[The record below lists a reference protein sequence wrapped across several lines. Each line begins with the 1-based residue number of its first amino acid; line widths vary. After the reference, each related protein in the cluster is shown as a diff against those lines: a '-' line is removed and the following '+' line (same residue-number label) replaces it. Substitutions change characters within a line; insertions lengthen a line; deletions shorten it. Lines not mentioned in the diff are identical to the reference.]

1 MEYNVKIGP
10 EIYQVDAAPLDDSG
24 ATEMVL
30 EGKRRSVAVTA
41 VTTNH
46 LHLQVGSRTANL
58 FVARASEGTWI
69 WLDGRAKL
77 VQDASAASRRKARGP
92 GETPGEVTPPTP
104 ASVVRI
110 LVDVGR
116 EVSKGEAL
124 VVVSAMKME
133 MTLVAP
139 YSGTVR
145 AVNTEVGAQV
155 SPGEILVEIDPFP
168 EADKDE

>member
-1 MEYNVKIGP
+1 MEYKVKIGT
-10 EIYQVDAAPLDDSG
+10 EIYQVDAEPLDGSG

-30 EGKRRSVAVTA
+30 EGERRSVTLTA
-41 VTTNH
+41 VTPNH
-46 LHLQVGSRTANL
+46 IHLQVGSRYANL
-58 FVARASEGTWI
+58 FVAHASEGTWV
-69 WLDGRAKL
+69 WLDGRARL
-77 VQDASAASRRKARGP
+77 VEDAAEVGRRKARGP

-104 ASVVRI
+104 ASVVRV
-110 LVDVGR
+110 LVEAGA
-116 EVSKGEAL
+116 EVTKGEAL

-155 SPGEILVEIDPFP
+155 SPGEILVEI
-168 EADKDE
+168 EALSEE